1 MLLWYR
7 VTGPGFSMVGAG
19 RPGPQRTRWARSPRG
34 FVAAAPDKVGRI
46 VPSGAGALQLEDN
59 FGTGFAPEGS
69 AIQEPVQDRY

>member
-7 VTGPGFSMVGAG
+7 VTGPGFSMVGAV

-34 FVAAAPDKVGRI
+34 FIAAAPDKVCQI
-46 VPSGAGALQLEDN
+46 AELAQLDGKIESL
-59 FGTGFAPEGS
+59 FAPEGS